1 MGKTVKITILTLLV
15 KQISSQPLGYHTK
28 WSNIEVQKSY
38 IKHPT
43 GKSTYLSKNCNCF
56 KQLPTLEAL
65 IVKTN
70 SPFQYQRKCIKKNVE
85 NLDTDVMW

>member
-43 GKSTYLSKNCNCF
+43 RKRTYLSKKSNC
-56 KQLPTLEAL
+56 LMVR
-65 IVKTN
+65 I
-70 SPFQYQRKCIKKNVE
+70 IKIQ
-85 NLDTDVMW
+85 